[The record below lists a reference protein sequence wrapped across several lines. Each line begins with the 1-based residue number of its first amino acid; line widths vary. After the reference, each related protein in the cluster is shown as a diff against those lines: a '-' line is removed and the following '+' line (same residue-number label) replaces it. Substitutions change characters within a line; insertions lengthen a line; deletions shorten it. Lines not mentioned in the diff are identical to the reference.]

1 MKNLRMP
8 LFVALLM
15 AGAGAYAAT
24 LTPQQLQAIIKLK
37 TPGNEARTFDLV
49 LNANRW
55 EATRALPLTISQTV
69 VENEGDQRIA
79 ITLTAKEDVFF
90 HFAEQYLTSVEHAK
104 AQFYLPGFW
113 YRQNLR
119 SPKESPSFHTSDSWT
134 FREDRLS
141 TPMTTVFDP
150 ATGSSYSIIRSD
162 RHDIDALTT
171 HTEGEVILSGKTSV
185 GYLGFENVGGKTAL
199 AFGFPYAETPKTY
212 NRKLT
217 LAPSI
222 EAYQQLK
229 QGESITINWTLH
241 ESQAADFGECVKKAW
256 EYSFDQQQPQPFTNY
271 YSDEKMKDVISN
283 FFRESYVE
291 TDVVNYYSGVELET
305 ATCASTDVAE
315 VGFVGR
321 TLLNAFNALEYA
333 EQKGDA
339 KMAEQ
344 AQSVFDSYLQRG
356 FNPQGFFNEVR
367 HLERGWKEERLSI
380 RRQSEGVYAVL
391 LYLDYEKRQGRQH
404 KEWEEKMKQ
413 ILDQFLSM
421 QNPDGSLPRKFTAD
435 KVAVDPTGGSTP
447 SATAPLVMAWRYFG
461 TKAGKAYLDA
471 AKQTVAYVEREIIS
485 KSDYF
490 SSTLDANCE
499 DKEAALAA
507 TTASYY
513 LALATKGAERQHYA
527 ELCRQAAYFAL
538 SWYYTWDVP
547 FAQGQMLGD
556 LGFKTRGWGN
566 VSVENNHVD
575 VFIFDFADIL
585 HWLASEFGE
594 ERFSQFSSV
603 ISSSMRQLLPF
614 EGHRCGI
621 AKTGYYP
628 EVVQHT
634 NWDYGRNGKGYYNNI
649 FAPGWTVAS
658 LWEML
663 TPGRAEK
670 YVTSAPAK
678 ARKK

>member
-1 MKNLRMP
+1 MHMIRKS
-8 LFVALLM
+8 LM
-15 AGAGAYAAT
+15 AAFCLAGLAASAAVTPDQLRAT
-24 LTPQQLQAIIKLK
+24 LRLK
-37 TPGNEARTFDLV
+37 TPGNDAATYALTLRGE
-49 LNANRW
+49 RW
-55 EATRALPLTISQTV
+55 EAAQALPLTISQRLTG
-69 VENEGDQRIA
+69 EGDEQTIA
-79 ITLTAKEDVFF
+79 VTLTAQSDVYF
-90 HFAEQYLTSVEHAK
+90 HFAEELLTEIEHQG

-119 SPKESPSFHTSDSWT
+119 SPKESPSFHTSDSWI

-150 ATGSSYSIIRSD
+150 KGERSYTILRTD
-162 RHDIDALTT
+162 CHDIDALTT
-171 HTEGEVILSGKTSV
+171 HTAGEVILSGKTSV
-185 GYLGFENVGGKTAL
+185 GFLGFAGENGKTAL
-199 AFGFPYAETPKTY
+199 CFGFPYAEAPKTY

-217 LAPSI
+217 LAPTI
-222 EAYQQLK
+222 EAYQRLAK
-229 QGESITINWTLH
+229 GESLTLTWRYR
-241 ESQAADFGECVKKAW
+241 ETSAASFGETVQRAW
-256 EYSFDQQQPQPFTNY
+256 EWGYDQQKPQPVETG
-271 YSDEKMKDVISN
+271 YSDAQMKEVISN
-283 FFRESYVE
+283 FFRESYVQGS
-291 TDVVNYYSGVELET
+291 VVNYYSGVELET
-305 ATCASTDVAE
+305 ETCASTDVAE

-321 TLLNAFNALEYA
+321 VLLNAFNALEYA
-333 EQKGDA
+333 EQTGDA
-339 KMAEQ
+339 KMAAE
-344 AQSVFDSYLQRG
+344 AQSVFDSYLERG
-356 FNPQGFFNEVR
+356 LNEQGFFNEVR
-367 HLERGWKEERLSI
+367 HLQRGWKEERLSI

-391 LYLDYEKRQGRQH
+391 LYLDYEKRQGREH
-404 KEWEEKMKQ
+404 KAWEEKVLKM
-413 ILDQFLSM
+413 LDLFLGM
-421 QNPDGSLPRKFTAD
+421 QNADGSLPRKFNAQCEP
-435 KVAVDPTGGSTP
+435 VDPTGGSTP
-447 SATAPLVMAWRYFG
+447 SATAPLVMAYRYFG
-461 TKAGKAYLDA
+461 TKAYLEA
-471 AKQTVAYVEREIIS
+471 AKKTVAYVEREIIS

-513 LALATKGAERQHYA
+513 LALVTTGAERQHYA
-527 ELCRQAAYFAL
+527 DLCKQAAYFAL

-547 FAQGQMLGD
+547 FAAGQMLGD

-585 HWLASEFGE
+585 HWLAAEYGEQRFSEFS
-594 ERFSQFSSV
+594 RV

-663 TPGRAEK
+663 TPGRAEQ
-670 YVTSAPAK
+670 YVTSP
-678 ARKK
+678 RKYKKSKK